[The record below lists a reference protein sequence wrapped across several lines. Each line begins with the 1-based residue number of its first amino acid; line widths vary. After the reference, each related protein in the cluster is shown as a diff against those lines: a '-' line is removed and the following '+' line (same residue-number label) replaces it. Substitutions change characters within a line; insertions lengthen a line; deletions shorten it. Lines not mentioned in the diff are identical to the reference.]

1 MKIGFIIALEEE
13 IESKKIA
20 WKTKKINNQM
30 YHYLKKGNNEYFLL
44 FSQIGKV
51 NAANATSIMI
61 NQLGVDSIINMGTV
75 GGISKKVKCNQACIV
90 KYASYCDVD
99 ATEFKYRINQVP
111 GESIIY
117 ETNDKLNLKIK
128 NIIKSRTDLDI
139 IENIKLAT
147 SDSFITSKNKKNFHI
162 DKSIDIIDMEG
173 TSILQEANKNKTKV
187 SIIKFISD
195 TTTDKNNWKQWESNV
210 FKIKFNITKI
220 MKEIINNG

>member
-1 MKIGFIIALEEE
+1 
-13 IESKKIA
+13 
-20 WKTKKINNQM
+20 
-30 YHYLKKGNNEYFLL
+30 
-44 FSQIGKV
+44 
-51 NAANATSIMI
+51 
-61 NQLGVDSIINMGTV
+61 MGTV
-75 GGISKKVKCNQACIV
+75 GGIYKKVKCNQACRV

-99 ATEFKYRINQVP
+99 ATEFKYGINQVP

-173 TSILQEANKNKTKV
+173 TSILQVANKNKTKV